1 MDLPATSGAGAPDA
15 PLLPTDHEAAAG
27 LLQAYE
33 ATQATEPD
41 EPQDLNNAAVEGA
54 EEATEEGAEEPTEG
68 AAKPDAEAD
77 KKEPKKEETEGQSL
91 EEFFAEHG
99 QEPFLNLKFKTK
111 VDGREEEA
119 TLSDLIR
126 DRQLAAASY
135 ARMNEAAQARQQLQT
150 EREQVRQA
158 LGVQIKQ
165 AQQLTELAQNQLL
178 QDFQRIDWNAL
189 RNSPDPTERANYSVL
204 YTDFQ
209 ARNAAI
215 QQTREQIAA
224 AERANAQAADT
235 QRQQA
240 IATERERLFQVR
252 PDWRDP
258 AKANAAYQAIAAMG
272 RKLGFTDADLTAIS
286 DHRMLLGLH
295 QLSELLAQAQKQQA
309 ALPKVLK
316 RVRAAPKMA
325 APGTRQ
331 AVSPKGGANPKLE
344 EAWLAGGGR
353 NDRLGA
359 AVFERFVS

>member
-1 MDLPATSGAGAPDA
+1 MELPATPGAGAPDA
-15 PLLPTDHEAAAG
+15 PLLATDHEAAAG
-27 LLQAYE
+27 LLQAYN
-33 ATQATEPD
+33 ATQETPETEPE

-54 EEATEEGAEEPTEG
+54 EEPAEE
-68 AAKPDAEAD
+68 AAEAAQAEAD
-77 KKEPKKEETEGQSL
+77 EKGEKKAPKKEETEGQSL

-135 ARMNEAAQARQQLQT
+135 ARMNEAAQARQQFQT

-165 AQQLTELAQNQLL
+165 AQQLNELAQNQLL

-224 AERANAQAADT
+224 AERTNAQAADT

-240 IATERERLFQVR
+240 FATERERLFQAR

-258 AKANAAYQAIAAMG
+258 AKANAAYQAISAIG
-272 RKLGFTDADLTAIS
+272 RKLGFTDAELTGIS

-295 QLSELLAQAQKQQA
+295 QLAELSAQTQKQQA

-325 APGTRQ
+325 TPGTRQ
-331 AVSPKGGANPKLE
+331 TVAPKGAANPKLE

-359 AVFERFVS
+359 AVFERFVT

>member
-33 ATQATEPD
+33 ATQAPEPTEPE

-54 EEATEEGAEEPTEG
+54 EEVTEEGADGPTEA

-77 KKEPKKEETEGQSL
+77 KPKKEETEGQSL

-126 DRQLAAASY
+126 DRQLAQASY
-135 ARMNEAAQARQQLQT
+135 ARMNEAAQARQQFQT

-165 AQQLTELAQNQLL
+165 AQQLNELAQNQLL
-178 QDFQRIDWNAL
+178 QDFQRVDWNHL
-189 RNSPDPTERANYSVL
+189 RANDPANYSAL

-224 AERANAQAADT
+224 AERTNAQAADT

-240 IATERERLFQVR
+240 IASERERLFQAR

-295 QLSELLAQAQKQQA
+295 QLAELSAQAQKQQA

-331 AVSPKGGANPKLE
+331 AAAPKGAANPKLE

-359 AVFERFVS
+359 AVFERFVT